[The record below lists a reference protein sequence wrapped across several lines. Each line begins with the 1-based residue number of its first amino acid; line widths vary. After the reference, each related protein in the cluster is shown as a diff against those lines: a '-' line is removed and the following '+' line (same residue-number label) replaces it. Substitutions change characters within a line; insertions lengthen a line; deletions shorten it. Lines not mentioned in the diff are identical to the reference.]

1 MEILSL
7 VKANIKKKKSTCIS
21 VLLLTAIVVSL
32 LTAMFSVQKNYET
45 SLEQAY
51 EEADCGEI
59 SINIETEKLTDA
71 LKESVEQS
79 ALVGDVKYTK
89 ALMTYGVEV
98 GARSEGNS
106 YFLME
111 LPEYVKLFS
120 EAFDALEEEIP
131 PLSAGEIYLPYGLK
145 SRLSCQVGDSV
156 TLKLLQGKE
165 ETFLIKGF
173 VQEAVQGAFNIG
185 WKKVFISKA
194 DYDRLYEECKPL
206 EAVGGARVDYTIV
219 CVEQA
224 KDNKFSVMKF
234 QRELN
239 LTTGIVSA
247 ATGTLNKEQTINYT
261 TMMPSIIMNIVSVFL
276 VLLYAIVL
284 IVMSHSINTEIEMEY
299 VTLGVLKAQGFTEGK
314 LRLILMLQ
322 YLISQLA
329 GIWVGLL
336 IAIPMERGISRLC
349 QSITAI
355 LPEQGLSVGM
365 SLLLAMGILLLSLL
379 LVLWKTAKVA
389 RISPVRAISGG
400 QAEVYFDSRLNL
412 PISKKALSAS
422 LSLRQLTSAG
432 KRYIGT
438 IFIVGILTFSMV
450 TIHLV
455 GNLLSST
462 EALEAMGL
470 VLPDVAV
477 QSEEHGVLEDW
488 DGWNE
493 VREVVA
499 EHSEIIEEN
508 AVYNCYASLN
518 GENLY
523 LEAYENP
530 EGIPGMKKGRAP
542 LYENELIITEL
553 TADMLELSIGD
564 EVDVTYGEMKKTCLV
579 SGIYQSGS
587 DSGACFGMSFAGAK
601 ELQPNNGW
609 GHRYYLLENREKT
622 AEIEQALTE
631 RFGDALMVK
640 GYEEDENP
648 VEGQYGVIVTALKA
662 IIYVFSLVFAFVVV
676 RMVCTRSFLQERTDI
691 GVLKAIGFTSRKLR
705 IGFAFRFAFV
715 ALLGS
720 GIGLICSVLLS
731 EKLLGILLSVIGL
744 TNVVFDFSIA
754 AVAVP
759 IAVVTGS
766 FFVFAYLAAKK
777 VKQVEVRELVTE

>member
-1 MEILSL
+1 MEIWTL

-59 SINIETEKLTDA
+59 SIYIETEKLTDT

-79 ALVGDVKYTK
+79 ALVENVEYAKGLV
-89 ALMTYGVEV
+89 TYGAKV
-98 GARSEGNS
+98 GERSEGNS

-111 LPEYVKLFS
+111 LPEYVNLFS
-120 EAFDALEEEIP
+120 ASFDALEEEIP

-145 SRLSCQVGDSV
+145 ARLSCQAGDSV
-156 TLKLLQGKE
+156 TMKLLHGKE
-165 ETFLIKGF
+165 ETFVIKGF
-173 VQEAVQGAFNIG
+173 VQEVVQGAFNIG

-206 EAVGGARVDYTIV
+206 ETVGEAWVDYTV
-219 CVEQA
+219 VYVEQA
-224 KDNKFSVMKF
+224 EDSELSVMKF

-239 LTTGIVSA
+239 LETGIVSA
-247 ATGTLNKEQTINYT
+247 AMGTLNKEQTLNYT
-261 TMMPSIIMNIVSVFL
+261 TLMTSIIMDIVSVFL

-284 IVMSHSINTEIEMEY
+284 IVMSHSISTEIEMEY
-299 VTLGVLKAQGFTEGK
+299 VTLGVLKSQGFTEGK
-314 LRLILMLQ
+314 LRLALMLQ
-322 YLISQLA
+322 YLLSQLA
-329 GIWVGLL
+329 GIFVGLL
-336 IAIPMERGISRLC
+336 IAIPVELGVSRLC

-365 SLLLAMGILLLSLL
+365 SLLLALGMLLLSAA

-389 RISPVRAISGG
+389 KISPVRAISGG

-412 PISKKALSAS
+412 PISKKALSVS

-450 TIHLV
+450 TIHLI

-462 EALEAMGL
+462 KALEAMG
-470 VLPDVAV
+470 VITPDVAAGRK
-477 QSEEHGVLEDW
+477 EHSILEDW

-493 VREVVA
+493 VREIIA
-499 EHSEIIEEN
+499 GYSEIVEEN
-508 AVYNCYASLN
+508 AVSNFYASLN

-523 LEAYENP
+523 VEAYENP

-564 EVDVTYGEMKKTCLV
+564 EVEVSYGEVKKPFLV
-579 SGIYQSGS
+579 SGIYQSVS
-587 DSGACFGMSFAGAK
+587 DSGACFGMSFAAARYF
-601 ELQPNNGW
+601 QPTNGW
-609 GHRYYLLENREKT
+609 GQRYYLLDNRAKT
-622 AEIEQALTE
+622 AEIVQELEE
-631 RFGDALMVK
+631 RFGDNLKVK

-648 VEGQYGVIVTALKA
+648 VEEQYGVIVTALKV

-691 GVLKAIGFTSRKLR
+691 GVLKAIGFTSGKLR

-720 GIGLICSVLLS
+720 GIGLLCSVLFS

-744 TNVVFDFSIA
+744 TNVVFDFSVA

-766 FFVFAYLAAKK
+766 FFAFAYLAAKK
-777 VKQVEVRELVTE
+777 VKKVEVRELVTE

>member
-1 MEILSL
+1 MEIWTL

-59 SINIETEKLTDA
+59 SLYIETEKLTDT
-71 LKESVEQS
+71 LKDAVEQS
-79 ALVGDVKYTK
+79 ALVENVEYAK
-89 ALMTYGVEV
+89 ALMTYGAEV
-98 GARSEGNS
+98 GERAEGSN
-106 YFLME
+106 YFMME

-120 EAFDALEEEIP
+120 ESFDELEEEIP
-131 PLSAGEIYLPYGLK
+131 SLSTGEIYLPYGLK
-145 SRLSCQVGDSV
+145 SRLACQVGDSI
-156 TLKLLQGKE
+156 TMKLLHEQE
-165 ETFLIKGF
+165 ESFVIKGF

-185 WKKVFISKA
+185 WKKVFICKA
-194 DYDRLYEECKPL
+194 DYDRIYEQCKPL
-206 EAVGGARVDYTIV
+206 ETEGGAQVDYTTV
-219 CVEQA
+219 YVEQA
-224 KDNKFSVMKF
+224 EDSELSVMKF

-239 LTTGIVSA
+239 LETGLISA
-247 ATGTLNKEQTINYT
+247 AMGTLNKEQTLHYT
-261 TMMPSIIMNIVSVFL
+261 TMMTSIIMNIVSVFL

-284 IVMSHSINTEIEMEY
+284 IVMSHSISTEIEMEY
-299 VTLGVLKAQGFTEGK
+299 VTFGVLKSQGFTEGK
-314 LRLILMLQ
+314 LRLVLMLQ

-329 GIWVGLL
+329 GILVGLL
-336 IAIPMERGISRLC
+336 IAIPLERGISGLC

-355 LPEQGLSVGM
+355 LPERGLSVGM
-365 SLLLAMGILLLSLL
+365 SLLLAMGILLLSVL
-379 LVLWKTAKVA
+379 LVLWKTAKVG

-400 QAEVYFDSRLNL
+400 QAEVYFESRLNL
-412 PISKKALSAS
+412 PISKRALSVS

-470 VLPDVAV
+470 VIPDVAV
-477 QSEEHGVLEDW
+477 QSEEHDVLEDW
-488 DGWNE
+488 DGWSE
-493 VREVVA
+493 VRE
-499 EHSEIIEEN
+499 IIEKYSVIAEEN
-508 AVYNCYASLN
+508 AVSNFYASLN

-523 LEAYENP
+523 VEAYETP
-530 EGIPGMKKGRAP
+530 EGIPGIKKGRAP

-564 EVDVTYGEMKKTCLV
+564 EVDVTYGEAKKTCLV

-631 RFGDALMVK
+631 RFGDALIAK
-640 GYEEDENP
+640 GYEADENP

-662 IIYVFSLVFAFVVV
+662 IIYVFSILFAFVVV

-691 GVLKAIGFTSRKLR
+691 GVYKAIGFTSRKLR
-705 IGFAFRFAFV
+705 TGFAFRFAFV

-720 GIGLICSVLLS
+720 GIGLFCSVLFS

-744 TNVVFDFSIA
+744 TNVVFDFSVA

-759 IAVVTGS
+759 IAVVIGS

-777 VKQVEVRELVTE
+777 VKKVEVRELVTE

>member
-32 LTAMFSVQKNYET
+32 LTAMLSVQKNYEI
-45 SLEQAY
+45 SLELAY

-71 LKESVEQS
+71 LKEAVEQS
-79 ALVGDVKYTK
+79 ALVEKVTYAK
-89 ALMTYGVEV
+89 ALMTYGARV
-98 GARSEGNS
+98 GAQSEGNS

-120 EAFDALEEEIP
+120 EEFDALEAENP
-131 PLSAGEIYLPYGLK
+131 PLSAGEIYLPYGLR
-145 SRLSCQVGDSV
+145 SRLNCQVGDSI
-156 TLKLLQGKE
+156 TLKFLHGKE
-165 ETFLIKGF
+165 ETFFVKGF

-185 WKKVFISKA
+185 WKKVFISKT
-194 DYDRLYEECKPL
+194 DYDRIYEACKPL
-206 EAVGGARVDYTIV
+206 EAEGGTWVDYTIV

-224 KDNKFSVMKF
+224 TDSKLSVMKF

-239 LTTGIVSA
+239 LETGIVSA

-261 TMMPSIIMNIVSVFL
+261 TMMSSIIMNIVSVFL

-299 VTLGVLKAQGFTEGK
+299 VTLGVLKSQGFTAGK
-314 LRLILMLQ
+314 LRLVLMLQ

-329 GIWVGLL
+329 GILVGLL
-336 IAIPMERGISRLC
+336 IAIPLERGISGLC
-349 QSITAI
+349 QNITAI

-365 SLLLAMGILLLSLL
+365 SLLLTMGILLLSVL

-389 RISPVRAISGG
+389 KISPVRAISGG
-400 QAEVYFDSRLNL
+400 QAEVYYDSRLNL

-450 TIHLV
+450 TIHLI
-455 GNLLSST
+455 GNLLSSAK
-462 EALEAMGL
+462 ALEAMG
-470 VLPDVAV
+470 VITPDVAV
-477 QSEEHGVLEDW
+477 GRKEHSILEDW

-493 VREVVA
+493 VREIIA
-499 EHSEIIEEN
+499 GYSEIVEEN
-508 AVYNCYASLN
+508 AVFNCYASLN

-530 EGIPGMKKGRAP
+530 EGIPGIKKGRVP

-553 TADMLELSIGD
+553 VADMLELSMGD
-564 EVDVTYGEMKKTCLV
+564 EVEVAYGNTKKTFLV
-579 SGIYQSGS
+579 SGIYQSVS
-587 DSGACFGMSFAGAK
+587 DSGACFGMSFAGVK
-601 ELQPNNGW
+601 DLHPSSEW
-609 GHRYYLLENREKT
+609 GQRYYLLESREQ
-622 AEIEQALTE
+622 AEEMEQALTE
-631 RFGDALMVK
+631 RFGDSLAKRV
-640 GYEEDENP
+640 YEEEENP
-648 VEGQYGVIVTALKA
+648 VEEQYGVIVTALKA

-691 GVLKAIGFTSRKLR
+691 GVLKAIGFTSGKLQ

-720 GIGLICSVLLS
+720 GIGLLCSVLLS
-731 EKLLGILLSVIGL
+731 EKLLGMLLSVIGL
-744 TNVVFDFSIA
+744 ANVVFDFSVT
-754 AVAVP
+754 AVVVP

-766 FFVFAYLAAKK
+766 FFVFAYVSAKK
-777 VKQVEVRELVTE
+777 VKKVEVRELVTE